1 MKLYEWIKFREYG
14 DYTVVYDTVKG
25 TKTIFEGIASDI
37 LNLLQSEISFEEI
50 VENIIN
56 AYQVDEELR
65 CSVEKDVETFLNQI
79 EKAGM
84 LNQSGEEWK
93 ISKTDA
99 KTGRVMRRITA
110 T

>member
-65 CSVEKDVETFLNQI
+65 CSVEK
-79 EKAGM
+79 M
-84 LNQSGEEWK
+84 LKHFSIRLKKQ
-93 ISKTDA
+93 
-99 KTGRVMRRITA
+99 VC
-110 T
+110 